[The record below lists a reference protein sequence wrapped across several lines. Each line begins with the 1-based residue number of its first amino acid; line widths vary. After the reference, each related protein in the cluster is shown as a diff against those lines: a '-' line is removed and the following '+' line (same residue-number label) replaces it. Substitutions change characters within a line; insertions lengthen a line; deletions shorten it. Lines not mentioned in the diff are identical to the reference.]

1 MLRDRGSV
9 LDRWKEYFSDLLK
22 RNNHPDPDILEH
34 LPSQE
39 TIECMDEVPSL
50 DEVAHA
56 VSTLKNLKS
65 PGPDSLPVELLK
77 YGGEQV
83 CTNSR
88 GIALLSTAGK
98 VLAKVLCKRLI
109 THIME
114 RIVPETQ
121 WGFRP
126 DRSTNDMIFV
136 ARQFFEKCKE
146 TCRLIKGIRHCPT
159 WYVEECFFKGW
170 LPTKI
175 CQFGEAVSWWNGSI
189 CTDRQLKLGII
200 WGTVQHLSH
209 WCLLPAE
216 GGNVASEHLC
226 QIQTWQKSVW
236 FIEA

>member
-1 MLRDRGSV
+1 MD
-9 LDRWKEYFSDLLK
+9 KLLHRSAEAPK
-22 RNNHPDPDILEH
+22 RRPMKTRTREMGLNYN
-34 LPSQE
+34 
-39 TIECMDEVPSL
+39 
-50 DEVAHA
+50 
-56 VSTLKNLKS
+56 KS

-136 ARQFFEKCKE
+136 ARQFFEKCRE

-159 WYVEECFFKGW
+159 WYVEESFFKGW

-189 CTDRQLKLGII
+189 GTDRRLKLGII
-200 WGTVQHLSH
+200 WGSYCSTLISLVSLTC
-209 WCLLPAE
+209 WRRKC
-216 GGNVASEHLC
+216 
-226 QIQTWQKSVW
+226 SVW
-236 FIEA
+236 ASVSDTDLTEVCLIYRSLN